1 MPPAGKRTTLASLR
15 EFVRQTL
22 QSTALREEA
31 TNMQT
36 APILIGA
43 LVALIATSVGALV
56 TLFGQWLTRRSE
68 ERRHLRQ
75 LIVQAAVENW
85 RLASSA
91 AEKAGA
97 RRYPLDAFI
106 LHLLKLGEVLETRPL
121 TADRVRAKLREAH
134 EIDRAVFPEIEKF
147 TDELKRPTN

>member
-1 MPPAGKRTTLASLR
+1 M
-15 EFVRQTL
+15 
-22 QSTALREEA
+22 
-31 TNMQT
+31 
-36 APILIGA
+36 
-43 LVALIATSVGALV
+43 
-56 TLFGQWLTRRSE
+56 
-68 ERRHLRQ
+68 
-75 LIVQAAVENW
+75 ENW

-121 TADRVRAKLREAH
+121 TADRVRTKLREAH

-147 TDELKRPTN
+147 TDELKKPIP

>member
-1 MPPAGKRTTLASLR
+1 
-15 EFVRQTL
+15 
-22 QSTALREEA
+22 
-31 TNMQT
+31 MQT

-43 LVALIATSVGALV
+43 LIALIATSVGALV

-85 RLASSA
+85 RLASNA

-106 LHLLKLGEVLETRPL
+106 LHLLKLGEVLETVLSLPTAFVRSFGKHTRL
-121 TADRVRAKLREAH
+121 TEQYSQKLRS
-134 EIDRAVFPEIEKF
+134 
-147 TDELKRPTN
+147 LPTS